1 MPQVAVV
8 QYPGSNC
15 DLDALEVLRKV
26 VRVKTD
32 LVWHKQLT
40 HDNYDG
46 YILPGGFSYG
56 DYLRAGAIAAHSPSL
71 KIVREAA
78 VKPME
83 TTAKIK
89 KRKPIISFQ
98 RLCSGFTIAG
108 MTWRKNAPA

>member
-1 MPQVAVV
+1 MPQVDVV

-15 DLDALEVLRKV
+15 DLDALEVLQKI

-56 DYLRAGAIAAHSPSL
+56 HYLRAGAIAAHSRSL
-71 KIVREAA
+71 KIVQTAAEAG
-78 VKPME
+78 KPV
-83 TTAKIK
+83 
-89 KRKPIISFQ
+89 
-98 RLCSGFTIAG
+98 LGVCSGFQIHVEANLLTCAVLRDAG
-108 MTWRKNAPA
+108 LMFVSKW

>member
-1 MPQVAVV
+1 MPQVAIV

-15 DLDALEVLRKV
+15 DRDALEVLQKI

-56 DYLRAGAIAAHSPSL
+56 DYLRAGAIAAHSPIL
-71 KIVREAA
+71 KIVQTAAEAGKPVLGGCNVFQILVVANMLPGA
-78 VKPME
+78 VV
-83 TTAKIK
+83 
-89 KRKPIISFQ
+89 RYVSLRNVCQ
-98 RLCSGFTIAG
+98 
-108 MTWRKNAPA
+108 W